1 MPTITTGR
9 TLDGSGHPI
18 VGTGFEYD
26 SDDRLAELLNRRVSP
41 LFSQPLTG
49 EWIFGVV
56 LSKDTHGEFERGVA
70 IFRSG
75 NSGPPEHIHPTYD
88 EHFDI
93 VQGEF
98 IYKIDGKERHADAG
112 EQLVVKKGTPHTFR
126 CVGDRYGV
134 VIGETRPAARIG
146 EVISTLFGM
155 AHEGALTPKGQPKF
169 LQAMVTGSEY
179 ADDTVFTNP
188 PPTIAIP
195 IAKALA
201 PLGRLLGY
209 RPTYAKYAEET
220 WWSTRVEQPLKTRQ
234 ASLETGRSR
243 L

>member
-1 MPTITTGR
+1 MPTLTTGR
-9 TLDGSGHPI
+9 RIDQNGHPI
-18 VGTGFEYD
+18 DGTGFDYD
-26 SDDRLAELLNRRVSP
+26 SNDRLAELLNQRISP
-41 LFSQPLTG
+41 LFSQPITG
-49 EWIFGVV
+49 EWIFALN
-56 LSKDTHGEFERGVA
+56 LSKNTRGEFERGVV
-70 IFRSG
+70 IFRPR

-98 IYKIDGKERHADAG
+98 IFTIDGQERSAGAG

-126 CVGDRYGV
+126 CVGDKFGV

-155 AHEGALTPKGQPKF
+155 AHEGTLTSQGQPK
-169 LQAMVTGSEY
+169 LMQAMVIGSEY

-188 PPTIAIP
+188 PPGIAIP

-201 PLGRLLGY
+201 PIGRLLGY
-209 RPTYAKYAEET
+209 RPTYPKYAEEK
-220 WWSTRVEQPLKTRQ
+220 WWNARVEQPTRNSAGQ
-234 ASLETGRSR
+234 S
-243 L
+243 